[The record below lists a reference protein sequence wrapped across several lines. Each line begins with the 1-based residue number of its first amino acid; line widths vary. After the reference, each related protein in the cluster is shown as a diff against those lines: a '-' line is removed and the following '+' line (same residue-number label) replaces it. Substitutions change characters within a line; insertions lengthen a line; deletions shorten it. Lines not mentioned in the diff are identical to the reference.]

1 MSPSVETV
9 DVLVIGTGF
18 GGAIPAYH
26 LAAGGAKVLLLERGP
41 RLRTEEFTHDLQIGT
56 YTRIIDAIVGRGVAV
71 AAGNVVGGSSVV
83 YFAAS
88 LRAPSFVFRR
98 SRPGGRRLWPRAV
111 TRARLDPYYD
121 RVEETLPVAEQGWE
135 DVSYAGGVFAAA
147 CRRAGH
153 TCNPVPVAVDLPTC
167 TNCNWMVNGCR
178 FGAKRSML
186 LNYLPAAEADAAE
199 VRPLH
204 EVQRIRPA
212 VTPGYRY
219 AVDYLVVDE
228 EDYREHVDGG
238 VIEAKVVILAAG
250 AMGSPV
256 ILERSRPHLPLLSRH
271 VGRNFSPN
279 GDLVTTEVVDE
290 SKVRSLLGLSRGAA
304 AYDGY
309 HMGRPITSMTYD
321 FLEPRR
327 PEGTRFGMQHIYFP
341 PTLNVIPNDGASP
354 QGFLGLGK
362 RDLSRRWRSWLSVL
376 SMVEDGNE
384 GVFGPPPATGN
395 FVRLAPSAAVS
406 TLDYTASEFTL
417 RAFDVADREVRRIF
431 RKDGLA
437 RHLHWTGQASFL
449 SAHPLSTCRMGES
462 WTDSVVD
469 TSNQVWNYPGLF
481 VTDASTIPT
490 SLCVNPSL
498 TVAAMA
504 ERASDRIVRIARE
517 DLGLESVRAG
527 APVPG
532 R

>member
-1 MSPSVETV
+1 MSPASETT
-9 DVLVIGTGF
+9 DVLVLGTGF
-18 GGAIPAYH
+18 GGAIPGYH
-26 LAAGGAKVLLLERGP
+26 LAAGGAKVLFLERGP
-41 RLRTEEFTHDLQIGT
+41 YLKTEEFTHDLQIGT
-56 YTRIIDAIVGRGVAV
+56 YTRIVDAIIGQGVAV

-88 LRAPSFVFRR
+88 LRAPAFVFERTQ
-98 SRPGGRRLWPRAV
+98 PAGRRVWPRQI

-121 RVEETLPVAEQGWE
+121 RVEETLPVAQEDWN
-135 DVSYAGGVFAAA
+135 DVSFAGGVFAAA

-153 TCNPVPVAVDLPTC
+153 TCNPVPVAVDLDRC

-186 LNYLPAAEADAAE
+186 LNYLPAAEAHGAE
-199 VRPLH
+199 IRPLH

-219 AVDYLVVDE
+219 AVDYLTLSAG
-228 EDYREHVDGG
+228 DYREYTDGG
-238 VIEAKVVILAAG
+238 VVEAKVVILAAG

-256 ILERSRPHLPLLSRH
+256 ILERSRPSLPLLSRH

-290 SKVRSLLGLSRGAA
+290 GKVRSLLGLSRGTA
-304 AYDGY
+304 AYDAY
-309 HMGRPITSMTYD
+309 PIGRPITSMTYD
-321 FLEPRR
+321 FLDPRR
-327 PEGTRFGMQHIYFP
+327 REGLRFGMQHIYFP
-341 PTLNVIPNDGASP
+341 GTLNVIPNDGETH

-362 RDLSRRWRSWLSVL
+362 RELSRRWRSWVSVL

-384 GVFGPPPATGN
+384 GTFGPPPPTGN
-395 FVRLAPSAAVS
+395 FVRLAPAAAVA
-406 TLDYTASEFTL
+406 TLDYPASEFTL
-417 RAFDVADREVRRIF
+417 KAFANADREVRRIF
-431 RKDGLA
+431 EKDGLA
-437 RHLHWTGQASFL
+437 KHLEWTGEAAFL
-449 SAHPLSTCRMGES
+449 SAHPLSSCRMGS
-462 WTDSVVD
+462 SVLDSVVGID
-469 TSNQVWNYPGLF
+469 NQVWGYPGLF

-504 ERASDRIVRIARE
+504 ERASDRIMRIVPE
-517 DLGLESVRAG
+517 LGVEVRAG
-527 APVPG
+527 VPVPG